1 MTALEQTLA
10 RVTDLADALERR
22 AASSTPKT
30 IQEWQRYRKDTFM
43 LIYTARDFVAAASSL
58 ASAKDRDIKHT
69 LIDAQ
74 QVIEGLEEALQG
86 LPGGM
91 QA

>member
-1 MTALEQTLA
+1 MTDLDQTLT
-10 RVTDLADALERR
+10 RVTELADALERR

-30 IQEWQRYRKDTFM
+30 IQEWQRYRKDTYM

-69 LIDAQ
+69 LIHAQ
-74 QVIEGLEEALQG
+74 QAIQDLEEALQD

>member
-1 MTALEQTLA
+1 MTALEQTLTH
-10 RVTDLADALERR
+10 VTELADALERR

-43 LIYTARDFVAAASSL
+43 LVYAARDFVAAASRSRH
-58 ASAKDRDIKHT
+58 DVKHT

-74 QVIEGLEEALQG
+74 QVIQDLEEALQDS
-86 LPGGM
+86 PGGM

>member
-10 RVTDLADALERR
+10 RVTDLADALDRR

-30 IQEWQRYRKDTFM
+30 IQEWQRYRKDTYM
-43 LIYTARDFVAAASSL
+43 LARQARDFVVAASRSR
-58 ASAKDRDIKHT
+58 RDIKHI

-74 QVIEGLEEALQG
+74 QVIEDLEEALQD